1 MLVRDRMT
9 RSAVTINP
17 KTSLQDALDLMHS
30 KNFSRLPVLD
40 SKDRL
45 VGIVSEKQLLRYSPS
60 EATTLDVYEI
70 RGVMSR
76 TTVDKV
82 MSRNLI
88 TITPDTP
95 LEDAARLMDDND
107 ISGMPVVDG
116 DKVLGMITR
125 SDLFRAF
132 LETLGARSPG
142 IRLTVVMPCQPG
154 QIASLA
160 QAIANAGGNII
171 SLGTFLAE
179 SSDNGEI
186 TVKVDQ
192 INKETLVAI
201 VKPLVVSIVD
211 VREKGV
217 V

>member
-1 MLVRDRMT
+1 MT
-9 RSAVTINP
+9 RPAVTINP

-30 KNFSRLPVLD
+30 KKFSRLAVVD
-40 SKDRL
+40 SKGRL

-76 TTVDKV
+76 TTVEKV

-88 TITPDTP
+88 TITPDSP

-132 LETLGARSPG
+132 LETLGARVPG
-142 IRLTVVMPCQPG
+142 IRLTVLMVCEPG
-154 QIASLA
+154 QIARLA

-179 SSDNGEI
+179 SSDKGEI

-192 INKETLVAI
+192 ISKETLVAVVQPI
-201 VKPLVVSIVD
+201 VVAIVD